1 MAQQQISVTII
12 GLGRLGASIGLAL
25 KRYNERGNTPHTFE
39 VSGSE
44 DRPAMLKEA
53 EDKGAI
59 SKSMRNLYN
68 AVKDRDIVVLAL
80 PYADVRRTYQHIGD
94 AIRPGGV
101 VLDFSPLK
109 MPSLNWAKEFLNDD
123 AHLVGLS
130 PVINPQYLF
139 DGLDDTEHAT
149 ADLFDNG
156 SMMLMPSPSCIP
168 EAVELASD
176 FASILGATVHFMDPM
191 EHDSLMGAT
200 LGLPTLLGVSSFY
213 ALKNNAG
220 WGDIER
226 LTNPPFGRLTH
237 QLFDTHPD
245 DLRDL
250 WLNNRQSMVHYLD
263 EMLQTLSE
271 IRQVLQQDD
280 RDALEAVLTEAADA
294 YSLWINRRHNNKW
307 DESVKGTNIS
317 TSETLMSGLMGG
329 FLARKL
335 RGDNDNNN

>member
-1 MAQQQISVTII
+1 MVQQKISVTII
-12 GLGRLGASIGLAL
+12 GLGRLGSSIGLAL
-25 KRYNERGNTPHTFE
+25 NRYNQQANMPHTFD
-39 VSGSE
+39 VTGIE

-53 EDKGAI
+53 ESKGAI
-59 SKSMRNLYN
+59 SKTVRNLYN
-68 AVKDRDIVVLAL
+68 GVKDRDIVILAL
-80 PYADVRRTYQHIGD
+80 PYADVRRTYQHIGND
-94 AIRPGGV
+94 IRPGGV

-109 MPSLNWAKEFLNDD
+109 MPSINWAKEFLSEE
-123 AHLVGLS
+123 AHLVGVS
-130 PVINPQYLF
+130 PVINPVYLY

-156 SMMLMPSPSCIP
+156 SMMLMPSPTCIP

-176 FASILGATVHFMDPM
+176 FASLLGGTVHYMDPM

-200 LGLPTLLGVSSFY
+200 LGLPTILGVSSFY
-213 ALKNNAG
+213 TLKRNAG

-263 EMLQTLSE
+263 EVLNTLGEMRSALMRE
-271 IRQVLQQDD
+271 D
-280 RDALEAVLTEAADA
+280 RDALEAVLTETADA
-294 YSLWINRRHNNKW
+294 YSLWVNRRHNNKW
-307 DESVKGTNIS
+307 DDSVKSANIS

-335 RGDNDNNN
+335 RGDNDNND

>member
-1 MAQQQISVTII
+1 MAQKISVTII

-25 KRYNERGNTPHTFE
+25 NRYNQKGNTPHTFE
-39 VSGSE
+39 VSGIE

-53 EDKGAI
+53 EAKGAI
-59 SKSMRNLYN
+59 SKTMRNLYN

-80 PYADVRRTYQHIGD
+80 PYADVRRTYQNIGD

-101 VLDFSPLK
+101 ILDLSPLK
-109 MPSLNWAKEFLNDD
+109 MPSIGWAKEFLSED

-130 PVINPQYLF
+130 PVVNPRYLY
-139 DGLDDTEHAT
+139 DGLDDTEHAA

-156 SMMLMPSPSCIP
+156 SMMLMPSPTCIP

-176 FASILGATVHFMDPM
+176 FSSILGTTVRFMDPL
-191 EHDSLMGAT
+191 EHDSLMAAT
-200 LGLPTLLGVSSFY
+200 QGLPALLGVGAFY
-213 ALKNNAG
+213 ALHRNAG
-220 WGDIER
+220 WSDIER

-237 QLFDTHPD
+237 ALHDTHPD

-250 WLNNRQSMVHYLD
+250 WLNNRESLVHYLD
-263 EMLQTLSE
+263 DVLETLGE
-271 IRQVLQQDD
+271 IRQVLAQED
-280 RDALEAVLTEAADA
+280 RDALEAVLTESADA

-307 DESVKGTNIS
+307 DDSIKSPTIS
-317 TSETLMSGLMGG
+317 TGDTLMSGLMGG

-335 RGDNDNNN
+335 RGENDKE